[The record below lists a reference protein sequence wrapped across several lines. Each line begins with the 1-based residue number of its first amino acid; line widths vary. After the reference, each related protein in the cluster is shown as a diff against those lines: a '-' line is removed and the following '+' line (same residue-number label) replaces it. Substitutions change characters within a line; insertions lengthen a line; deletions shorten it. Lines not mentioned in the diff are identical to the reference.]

1 MITIPLVSF
10 HLGYHF
16 CLAHPSASSSSC
28 LKKKWL
34 RGPGEAAW
42 ISLSSASSWGVP
54 DCQAKIA
61 ISYLFSRTQTVKHF
75 EYSQNYRGAGVN
87 GTAGEAAAGDT
98 VVPCWCTGSSPS
110 SLLLTQLLPSA
121 LTRAATGGP
130 GQGMGPLPPVWE
142 ARIESLAPPS
152 FSLAQN
158 WLLDQVIKNVQ
169 NSHHCRCTTICLL
182 IHRLVDVWI
191 SLNFY
196 LLQLKLLWAFLCTF
210 LCGYRYCFPWG
221 NTQEWSDWICW

>member
-1 MITIPLVSF
+1 M
-10 HLGYHF
+10 
-16 CLAHPSASSSSC
+16 
-28 LKKKWL
+28 
-34 RGPGEAAW
+34 
-42 ISLSSASSWGVP
+42 P
-54 DCQAKIA
+54 DCQAK
-61 ISYLFSRTQTVKHF
+61 FRRTQIVKHF

-121 LTRAATGGP
+121 LMRAAAGGP
-130 GQGMGPLPPVWE
+130 GQWPLPPIWE

-158 WLLDQVIKNVQ
+158 WLSDQVIKNVQ

-182 IHRLVDVWI
+182 IHWLVDVWI
-191 SLNFY
+191 SLDFY
-196 LLQLKLLWAFLCTF
+196 LLQLKLL
-210 LCGYRYCFPWG
+210 
-221 NTQEWSDWICW
+221 